1 MRIKR
6 CSIVRNE
13 SLFYAIGAYLHELGH
28 LFGLDHGNNQIETIM
43 SSSKDFIESGKD
55 LFLVTPRFS
64 SILFNHSCSC
74 YQVRE

>member
-1 MRIKR
+1 MNF
-6 CSIVRNE
+6 VRNE

-43 SSSKDFIESGKD
+43 SSSKDFIESGRD
-55 LFLVTPRFS
+55 FFLVTPRLC
-64 SILFNHSCSC
+64 SILLTNQCSC